1 MQRDRALNHLAA
13 IRRDLARLTA
23 LERSWF
29 DDAFL
34 PDDRIGYRAEWD
46 NTLDRF
52 SAVIRAYV
60 EDQLEHDVVA
70 ELLEVA
76 NVLVEFMPALERMQL
91 RQPSPDD
98 LRRLGIL
105 SAA

>member
-13 IRRDLARLTA
+13 VRRDLDRLIA

-52 SAVIRAYV
+52 SSVVRAHV
-60 EDQLEHDVVA
+60 VGQLDPDVAAQLIDVA
-70 ELLEVA
+70 KLLVSSS
-76 NVLVEFMPALERMQL
+76 PALERMHL
-91 RQPSPDD
+91 RVPAADD
-98 LRRLGIL
+98 LKRVGIL

>member
-13 IRRDLARLTA
+13 VRRDLARLTA

-29 DDAFL
+29 DDAFP

-52 SAVIRAYV
+52 SAVVQAHAAGRLDRQVAGQLVDVARA
-60 EDQLEHDVVA
+60 LA
-70 ELLEVA
+70 A
-76 NVLVEFMPALERMQL
+76 FAPSLERMQL

-98 LRRLGIL
+98 LKHLGIL

>member
-1 MQRDRALNHLAA
+1 MQRDRALNRLAA
-13 IRRDLARLTA
+13 IRRDLTHLTA
-23 LERSWF
+23 LERYWF

-52 SAVIRAYV
+52 SAVVQAYADGRL
-60 EDQLEHDVVA
+60 DQDVA
-70 ELLEVA
+70 ADLIEVA
-76 NVLVEFMPALERMQL
+76 RTLAAFSPALDRMQL

-98 LRRLGIL
+98 LRLLGVL

>member
-1 MQRDRALNHLAA
+1 MKRDRALHHLAA
-13 IRRDLARLTA
+13 VRRNIDRLTA
-23 LERSWF
+23 LEGPWL
-29 DDAFL
+29 DDALL

-46 NTLDRF
+46 NTLDRL
-52 SAVIRAYV
+52 SVVVQAHIAGRLDRDIGAQLVDIARA
-60 EDQLEHDVVA
+60 LVA
-70 ELLEVA
+70 FA
-76 NVLVEFMPALERMQL
+76 PSLERMQL